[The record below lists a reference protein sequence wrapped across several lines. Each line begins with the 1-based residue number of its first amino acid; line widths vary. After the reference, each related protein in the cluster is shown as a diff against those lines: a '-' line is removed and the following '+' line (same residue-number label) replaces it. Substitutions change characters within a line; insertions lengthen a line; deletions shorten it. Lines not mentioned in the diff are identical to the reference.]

1 MVVIKK
7 NKLTKDFHEYLLA
20 ATYSIM
26 SVLMAHPSVPP
37 PAGKLALG
45 NEGNDM
51 RNNLKRL
58 GIPTPFLISITADTI
73 VEEYV
78 GGGNLYKAFADE
90 EHKKNIICSLAFQAG
105 SITGKLHKAG
115 YVFTD
120 NKSQNYLVHPDNSI
134 VRTDL
139 GFIHKTNSVFAQSM
153 DIASFLAS
161 VIDFEQTQY
170 ETIEKGFRD
179 GYTSVLGR
187 NFPYLHILLRN
198 ILSLGFA
205 SNQSTML
212 QNMAKGLNTKR

>member
-58 GIPTPFLISITADTI
+58 GIPTPFLISITDDTI

-78 GGGNLYKAFADE
+78 GGGNLYNAFADE
-90 EHKKNIICSLAFQAG
+90 EHKKNSNMLFGIPSRLPN
-105 SITGKLHKAG
+105 GK
-115 YVFTD
+115 VT
-120 NKSQNYLVHPDNSI
+120 
-134 VRTDL
+134 
-139 GFIHKTNSVFAQSM
+139 QS
-153 DIASFLAS
+153 
-161 VIDFEQTQY
+161 
-170 ETIEKGFRD
+170 R
-179 GYTSVLGR
+179 
-187 NFPYLHILLRN
+187 LR
-198 ILSLGFA
+198 FY
-205 SNQSTML
+205 
-212 QNMAKGLNTKR
+212 R